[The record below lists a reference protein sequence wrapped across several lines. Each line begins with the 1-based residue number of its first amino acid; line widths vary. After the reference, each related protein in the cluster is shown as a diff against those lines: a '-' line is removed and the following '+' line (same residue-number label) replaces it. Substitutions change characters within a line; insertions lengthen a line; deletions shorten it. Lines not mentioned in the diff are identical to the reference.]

1 VRRSAYKNYPIYQQ
15 KKRGGNLLETVLK
28 HIEGDIA
35 ALRDELQ
42 TALQLGPKEVT
53 VNKLTQHIVVR
64 VCFYFLPFLPFLPF
78 SPFSPLHR
86 PLMLIWAGCRA
97 FGTLLCLFFDT

>member
-28 HIEGDIA
+28 HIEGDVA

-42 TALQLGPKEVT
+42 TALRLGPKEVT

-64 VCFYFLPFLPFLPF
+64 VWLDFYFLFPPHPLPPPFPPF
-78 SPFSPLHR
+78 SPFPRL
-86 PLMLIWAGCRA
+86 P
-97 FGTLLCLFFDT
+97 FLLS